1 MEGEGLLLLSGIS
14 FMSPESLVNMTGWAC
29 PLKLKT
35 EDLDTTNVTGICK
48 HCLIHL
54 TAVSGHV
61 TEI

>member
-1 MEGEGLLLLSGIS
+1 
-14 FMSPESLVNMTGWAC
+14 MSPESLVNMTGWAC